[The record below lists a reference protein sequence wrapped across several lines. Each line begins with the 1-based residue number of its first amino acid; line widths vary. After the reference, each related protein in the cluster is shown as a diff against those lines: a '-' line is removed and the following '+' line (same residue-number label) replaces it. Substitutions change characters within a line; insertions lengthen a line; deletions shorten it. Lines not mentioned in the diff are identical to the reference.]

1 MYCTGYII
9 SCILYAYIII
19 IIFVCLLKCIF
30 PSIYL
35 FIALENQKAILRN
48 EIKSTYHA
56 NIPEAQDE
64 PDVEYPNVILI
75 IY

>member
-1 MYCTGYII
+1 MYII
-9 SCILYAYIII
+9 CIHYNNYL
-19 IIFVCLLKCIF
+19 CLSVKIYF
-30 PSIYL
+30 SIYL
-35 FIALENQKAILRN
+35 FIALEDQKAMLRN